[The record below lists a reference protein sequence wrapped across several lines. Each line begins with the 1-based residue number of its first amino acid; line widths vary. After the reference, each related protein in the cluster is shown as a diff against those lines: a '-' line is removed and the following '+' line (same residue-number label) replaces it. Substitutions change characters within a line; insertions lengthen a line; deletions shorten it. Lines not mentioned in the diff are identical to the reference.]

1 MTERPASTANATG
14 TAIERMPEP
23 ENIVPVQ
30 LIGLRREMAAL
41 IEDRVRE
48 WELIVR
54 LARRVEEGFADLRSE
69 L

>member
-1 MTERPASTANATG
+1 MTERPAAAANATG

-23 ENIVPVQ
+23 ENIVLVQ

-48 WELIVR
+48 RELIVR

>member
-1 MTERPASTANATG
+1 
-14 TAIERMPEP
+14 MPEP
-23 ENIVPVQ
+23 ENIVLVQ

-48 WELIVR
+48 RELIVR